1 MDNSNSNGR
10 VNFGRAGPSTADSL
24 PGFGFRT
31 KTVQSEADDAI
42 RGNVVPNDLNQT
54 FFSPANVQIVQNKL
68 RREVYERSHGDF
80 LISNQSA
87 EELLTV
93 MRAMYLQYGKNQP
106 TNIREQVEELNKV
119 VADWAVP
126 KIVAECSMH
135 KTYLHDIQNLPVPL
149 AQPVHLTQK
158 GTKSGTFDRFF

>member
-1 MDNSNSNGR
+1 MNNGR
-10 VNFGRAGPSTADSL
+10 VNFGRAGVTPASHL
-24 PGFGFRT
+24 PGFDYRKT
-31 KTVQSEADDAI
+31 TVQSEADDAI
-42 RGNVVPNDLNQT
+42 RGNVVATPLNQT

-68 RREVYERSHGDF
+68 RRDVYDRSGGEF
-80 LISNQSA
+80 LIDNQSVD
-87 EELLTV
+87 ELLIV

-106 TNIREQVEELNKV
+106 DRIREQIETLNQI

-149 AQPVHLTQK
+149 SQPVHISQK
-158 GTKSGTFDRFF
+158 GSKSGSFDRFF